1 MKKNPLTLAVVGHTN
16 TGKTSLMRTLLRDD
30 GFGEVQ
36 NAAATTRH
44 VEEAIISDGKTP
56 LVKLYD
62 TPGLEDAGGLLD
74 WLESETSPK
83 RDGVE
88 RIRIFLASE
97 IAEKEF
103 SQEAKVLRQLLD
115 SDAALY
121 VADAREPVL
130 PKYKDELTILSW
142 CARPVMPIFNF
153 IRDSD
158 VTQWQI
164 MLARRNLHV
173 WASFDTVAFD
183 FEGEMRLWASL
194 ATMLPD
200 PTVLNYLMNTRR
212 QEWQNL
218 NIKAKQLISEFL
230 LNIAAYTQSVENKE
244 FVGEVQMHMQNV
256 VREIEQKLH
265 NQLFNLYKFYHS
277 ELMEKEAWVLQAF
290 SHDPFDGELWKEYG
304 IRTSTSAA
312 AGAMI
317 GLGVDTLTL
326 GFSLGVGT
334 VIGGVIGGLW
344 PHMKTI
350 LDKVNGV
357 ENLYIDDNTITIL
370 AAREWTLLLCLQTR
384 GHAAQTVVE
393 LSNVHIQMPWLPEQL
408 PDVLKKARHRLK
420 WSILNQGVSVKEARK
435 ERAEAVDVLMRLWA
449 HLEKDS

>member
-1 MKKNPLTLAVVGHTN
+1 
-16 TGKTSLMRTLLRDD
+16 
-30 GFGEVQ
+30 
-36 NAAATTRH
+36 
-44 VEEAIISDGKTP
+44 
-56 LVKLYD
+56 
-62 TPGLEDAGGLLD
+62 
-74 WLESETSPK
+74 
-83 RDGVE
+83 
-88 RIRIFLASE
+88 
-97 IAEKEF
+97 
-103 SQEAKVLRQLLD
+103 
-115 SDAALY
+115 
-121 VADAREPVL
+121 
-130 PKYKDELTILSW
+130 
-142 CARPVMPIFNF
+142 
-153 IRDSD
+153 
-158 VTQWQI
+158 
-164 MLARRNLHV
+164 
-173 WASFDTVAFD
+173 
-183 FEGEMRLWASL
+183 MRLWASL

-370 AAREWTLLLCLQTR
+370 AAREWTLLLRLQTR